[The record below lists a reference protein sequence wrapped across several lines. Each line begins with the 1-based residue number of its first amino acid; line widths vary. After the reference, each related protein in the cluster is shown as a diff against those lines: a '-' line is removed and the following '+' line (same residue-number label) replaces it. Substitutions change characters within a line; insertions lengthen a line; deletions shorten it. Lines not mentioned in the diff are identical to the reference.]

1 MQVGI
6 VPDIEDFRYDKFET
20 KESASTKRVPAS
32 SSKKCS
38 PAKFRCFFKMIGRI
52 IIFGYS
58 ISVYVGCAYIV
69 HSLSLKRIIINVKS
83 QLLHA
88 FICCFKCGLLSLVCA
103 VKLSD
108 HIPLPPS
115 PHGYGDIFH
124 IDHLVVNVLVSCYYS
139 CNFSSCPTRSLPLH
153 VFSQVGENGQS
164 FICCESG
171 R

>member
-1 MQVGI
+1 
-6 VPDIEDFRYDKFET
+6 
-20 KESASTKRVPAS
+20 
-32 SSKKCS
+32 
-38 PAKFRCFFKMIGRI
+38 MIGRI

-139 CNFSSCPTRSLPLH
+139 CKFALMSYENLTPSRLQSGWRKRSEFHLL
-153 VFSQVGENGQS
+153 
-164 FICCESG
+164 
-171 R
+171 